1 MTSSD
6 LAKSVEDLHDACF
19 PVVEKF
25 VSINGEGLA
34 AGQLAA
40 FIRFAGC
47 NLSCSYC
54 DTAWA
59 NDPLVKFEACSARDL
74 VDWVREARVAAV
86 TLTGGEP
93 LLQPHL
99 IELVRALADVRE
111 PNPLRIEIESN
122 GACDV
127 RPLLLARDEAQEAGA
142 QGSVHVTLDWKTPSA
157 GRAVSAT
164 MLRENYALLDE
175 RDAVKFVI
183 GSLEDVAFAQK
194 YIQEAQLE
202 GRCGVLLSPVWGAI
216 EPAEIIDAMKE
227 HRMAFA
233 RLQLQLHKIIWPHVD
248 KGV

>member
-1 MTSSD
+1 M
-6 LAKSVEDLHDACF
+6 
-19 PVVEKF
+19 
-25 VSINGEGLA
+25 
-34 AGQLAA
+34 
-40 FIRFAGC
+40 
-47 NLSCSYC
+47 
-54 DTAWA
+54 
-59 NDPLVKFEACSARDL
+59 
-74 VDWVREARVAAV
+74 
-86 TLTGGEP
+86 
-93 LLQPHL
+93 QPHL